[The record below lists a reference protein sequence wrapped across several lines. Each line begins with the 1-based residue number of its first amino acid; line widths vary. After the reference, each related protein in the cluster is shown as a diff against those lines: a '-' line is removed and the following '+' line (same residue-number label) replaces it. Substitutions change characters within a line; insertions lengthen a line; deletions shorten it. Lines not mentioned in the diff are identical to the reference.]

1 MSLIV
6 SNGAI
11 LRNMSKQKLGSIIAT
26 SFFTAFF
33 ILMISTQLH
42 LTYASDD
49 VLDNVLDNVVTVYK
63 SASCGCCKKWVSH
76 LEANGF
82 KVKSVNSNNMTKI
95 KDENGVPKGARS
107 CHTATVGGYV
117 IEGHVPAADIKK
129 LLAEK
134 RAVAGLAVPGMPM
147 GSPGMEGARK
157 DNYNVY
163 EFDKKGR
170 ARVVANY

>member
-1 MSLIV
+1 MSLIT
-6 SNGAI
+6 SNRTAVK
-11 LRNMSKQKLGSIIAT
+11 NTNKQKLGFIIAS
-26 SFFTAFF
+26 SFFVAFF

-49 VLDNVLDNVVTVYK
+49 VITVYK

-76 LEANGF
+76 LEENGF

-95 KDENGVPKGARS
+95 KDDNGVPNAARS
-107 CHTATVGGYV
+107 CHTATMGNYV

-134 RAVAGLAVPGMPM
+134 RTVAGLAVPGMPM

-157 DNYNVY
+157 DNYSVY

-170 ARVVANY
+170 ARVVTKY